1 MRFFFILCMLFSATL
16 NAQVANNG
24 DTIFNQTDKQGLKQ
38 GYWKGYFEN
47 KKLRY
52 TGYFKDNKPVGTF
65 KRYYP
70 DGPIRAI
77 MVYNKDGSRAF
88 ATLYYQNGTKAAEGV
103 YAGTLKDSVWNY
115 YSYYDKT
122 LAGKEKFV
130 KGKKEGIAVNYY
142 PSGKKSQELEYKN
155 DIKHGVWR
163 QFYDNGS
170 LKILAT
176 YSNGKRTGDFVV
188 NYPDGKPEWKGKYV
202 NDVKEGKWINY
213 NPDGSVSSEIEFV
226 KGIAKNSEELNMKES
241 KMLELIEKIK
251 GSIPEPDE
259 NSFIPG
265 SGM

>member
-1 MRFFFILCMLFSATL
+1 MLFSVAA
-16 NAQVANNG
+16 NAQNANTG

-52 TGYFKDNKPVGTF
+52 TGYFKDNKPAGTF

-70 DGPIRAI
+70 DGGIRAVMI
-77 MVYNKDGSRAF
+77 YNPTGTRAF
-88 ATLYYQNGTKAAEGV
+88 TTLYYQNGTKAAEGV
-103 YAGTLKDSVWNY
+103 YAGTQKDSVWNY
-115 YSYYDKT
+115 YSYYEKK
-122 LAGKEKFV
+122 LNGKEKFV
-130 KGKKEGIAVNYY
+130 NGKKEGISVIYY
-142 PSGKKSQELEYKN
+142 SSGKKSQELEYKN

-163 QFYDNGS
+163 QFYENGS
-170 LKILAT
+170 LKILTA
-176 YSNGKRTGDFVV
+176 YNNGKRTGNFVV

-213 NPDGSVSSEIEFV
+213 NPDGSVYSEIEFEN
-226 KGIAKNSEELNMKES
+226 GIAKNSEELNMKES
-241 KMLELIEKIK
+241 KMLELIDKLK
-251 GSIPEPDE
+251 GSIPEPEE